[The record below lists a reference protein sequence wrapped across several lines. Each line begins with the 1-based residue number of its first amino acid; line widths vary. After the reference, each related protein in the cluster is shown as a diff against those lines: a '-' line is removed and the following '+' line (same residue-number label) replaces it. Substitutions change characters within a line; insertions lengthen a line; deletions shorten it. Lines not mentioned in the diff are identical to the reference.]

1 MNLLRSPGTIIYG
14 ITALGAFLC
23 GLLVSI
29 TLLVGFAYSGLA
41 GDAPGGFLRYSIVA
55 ALGISATVVLFVGL
69 LGTSSRRRTFPLLTV
84 IGTAL
89 LLILLGLYAIAGARG
104 EPLIW
109 STLLIL
115 IGVAALIFSSL
126 KLKQL
131 RSTGVT
137 PWQP

>member
-1 MNLLRSPGTIIYG
+1 MNLLKSPGKIIYG
-14 ITALGAFLC
+14 VTALGAFLC

-41 GDAPGGFLRYSIVA
+41 GDAAGDRGFLRYSIVA

-69 LGTSSRRRTFPLLTV
+69 LGISSRRRTFPQLIV
-84 IGTAL
+84 IGTAS
-89 LLILLGLYAIAGARG
+89 LLILLGPYAIAGVRG

-109 STLLIL
+109 MTLLIL
-115 IGVAALIFSSL
+115 IEVVALIFSSF

-131 RSTGVT
+131 RSTR
-137 PWQP
+137 